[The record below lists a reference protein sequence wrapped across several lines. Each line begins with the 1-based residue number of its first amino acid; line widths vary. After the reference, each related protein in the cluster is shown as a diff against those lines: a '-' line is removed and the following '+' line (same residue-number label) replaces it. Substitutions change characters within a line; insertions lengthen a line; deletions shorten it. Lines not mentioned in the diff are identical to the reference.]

1 MITIDITGRVPMY
14 EQICRGVCGE
24 IAKGVLKEN
33 DRLPAAR
40 TLAKELG
47 INPNTVAKAYGMLER
62 DGIIYSIA
70 GIGCFVAKHEGK
82 ADRRFTDEFEEK
94 AREAVKAGVP
104 KDTLIEIIERVCA
117 ESEAPVNGGTL
128 L

>member
-1 MITIDITGRVPMY
+1 MITIDITGRTPMY
-14 EQICRGVCGE
+14 EQICRGICGE
-24 IAKGVLKEN
+24 ISKGVLKEN

-40 TLAKELG
+40 VLAKELG

-70 GIGCFVAKHEGK
+70 GRGCFVAKHEGR
-82 ADRRFTDEFEEK
+82 ADRRFTDEFEQK
-94 AREAVKAGVP
+94 TREAVRAGVP

-117 ESEAPVNGGTL
+117 ETAAAGNGGNEL
-128 L
+128 